1 MHTLICIPI
10 VKGTKFNV
18 TQIGSKLTYFEK
30 SYIPLSLARH
40 QVLEL
45 AFMGMLIVSVTS
57 FAKSKLAFIQLSSL
71 GISKKKG
78 ITIKWHSWNILATV
92 VWIIYKFWNKW
103 LFYFFLIF
111 QSTLH
116 LKFRSSYMEEVKSSY
131 SKTPL
136 QQRPYNQ
143 KVQRPIPVDHLLQ
156 WCSVQNSTATKD
168 FGKSH

>member
-1 MHTLICIPI
+1 
-10 VKGTKFNV
+10 
-18 TQIGSKLTYFEK
+18 
-30 SYIPLSLARH
+30 
-40 QVLEL
+40 
-45 AFMGMLIVSVTS
+45 MGILFVSVTI
-57 FAKSKLAFIQLSSL
+57 FGKSKPASIQLSSL
-71 GISKKKG
+71 GITQKR

-92 VWIIYKFWNKW
+92 CGLSINFGINDFSI
-103 LFYFFLIF
+103 FFLIF

-116 LKFRSSYMEEVKSSY
+116 LNFRSSYMEEVKSSY

-168 FGKSH
+168 FGKSLLSCNRIWLLVWILITLLKLT

>member
-1 MHTLICIPI
+1 
-10 VKGTKFNV
+10 
-18 TQIGSKLTYFEK
+18 
-30 SYIPLSLARH
+30 
-40 QVLEL
+40 
-45 AFMGMLIVSVTS
+45 MGMFVSVTS
-57 FAKSKLAFIQLSSL
+57 FAKSKPSIQLSS
-71 GISKKKG
+71 SG
-78 ITIKWHSWNILATV
+78 ITQKSITKWHSWNILATV

-103 LFYFFLIF
+103 LFYFFFLIF

-143 KVQRPIPVDHLLQ
+143 KVQRPSPVDHLLQ

-168 FGKSH
+168 FGKSLLSCNRIWLLVWILITL